1 MRITRQRKIILGHL
15 TSLRTHPTADELF
28 PGLKKELPRLSLGSL
43 YRNLDAL
50 TREGMIARMEGL
62 GTAKRYDGDVEQHLH
77 FQCVECGAVSD
88 YENSAASEINERL
101 RTLMRSQPDLHSV
114 KIEFTGLCDKCRGK
128 RKEKSHEEKSKEQHR
143 RQV

>member
-15 TSLRTHPTADELF
+15 RALRTHPTADELF
-28 PGLKKELPRLSLGSL
+28 PGLKRELPRLSLGSL

-50 TREGMIARMEGL
+50 TREGMIAKMEGF
-62 GTAKRYDGDVEQHLH
+62 GPAKRYDGDLEPHLH

-88 YENSAASEINERL
+88 YENPAALEINERL

-114 KIEFTGLCDKCRGK
+114 KIDFTGLCDKCRVK
-128 RKEKSHEEKSKEQHR
+128 RKEQSHEEKSNKQS
-143 RQV
+143 